1 MVSDDELK
9 ATILH
14 RLARKR
20 KWGASHTAFENVMK
34 GVPSHIKGKMKE
46 IGEQLVRDGLLVP
59 KPTGYGLHVSLNT
72 KKSEE
77 IKQLIRKYFREEML

>member
-20 KWGASHTAFENVMK
+20 KWGASHTAFENTMK
-34 GVPSHIKGKMKE
+34 GVPPHLKGKVKE
-46 IGEQLVRDGLLVP
+46 AGEQLVREGFIVP
-59 KPTGYGLHVSLNT
+59 KPTGYGLHISLNT
-72 KKSEE
+72 RKSEE
-77 IKQLIRKYFREEML
+77 IKRLIRRYFKEEIF